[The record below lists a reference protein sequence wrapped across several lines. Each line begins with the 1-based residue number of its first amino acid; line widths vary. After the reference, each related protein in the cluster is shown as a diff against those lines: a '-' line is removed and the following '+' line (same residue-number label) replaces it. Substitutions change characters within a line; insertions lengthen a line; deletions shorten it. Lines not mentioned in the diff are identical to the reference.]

1 MNDELSKDVAVCFGV
16 LLGLA
21 FRALIFAA
29 LVVLSLW
36 IAKAA
41 IALGIAP
48 ALW

>member
-1 MNDELSKDVAVCFGV
+1 MKSEELAVCFGV
-16 LLGLA
+16 LIGFAVRTL
-21 FRALIFAA
+21 RFAA
-29 LVVLSLW
+29 LIVLSLW

>member
-1 MNDELSKDVAVCFGV
+1 MKNEDLAVCFGV
-16 LLGLA
+16 LIGLA
-21 FRALIFAA
+21 FRALCFAA
-29 LVVLSLW
+29 LIVASLW

>member
-1 MNDELSKDVAVCFGV
+1 MKNEEVAVCFGV
-16 LLGLA
+16 LIGLA
-21 FRALIFAA
+21 VRVLRFAA
-29 LVVLSLW
+29 LIVLSLW

>member
-1 MNDELSKDVAVCFGV
+1 MKSEDLAVCFGV
-16 LLGLA
+16 LVGLA
-21 FRALIFAA
+21 VRALRFAA
-29 LVVLSLW
+29 LIVLGLW